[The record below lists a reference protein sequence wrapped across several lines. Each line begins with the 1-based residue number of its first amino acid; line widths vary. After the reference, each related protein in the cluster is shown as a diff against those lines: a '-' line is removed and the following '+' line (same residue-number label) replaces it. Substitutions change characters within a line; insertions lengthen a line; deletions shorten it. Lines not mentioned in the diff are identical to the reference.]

1 MWDVCTDIQTMSNY
15 AAKLFPQRNWGKKH
29 GLGSCPMILNLASV
43 KETQTCKESLL
54 EAALWDEK
62 WERDN

>member
-1 MWDVCTDIQTMSNY
+1 MCDVCTDVQTMSNY
-15 AAKLFPQRNWGKKH
+15 AAKLFPQRNKGKN

-43 KETQTCKESLL
+43 KETCKEKLL
-54 EAALWDEK
+54 ESALWDEK